1 MKGAPII
8 LGLIIILVMQTA
20 TAQTQNFTMKAE
32 DFGAAILRNM
42 IANLEITQSLLKV
55 LYLANNTPEVQA
67 TGNMMQNMWGVI
79 YGSLVL
85 AGWQNQITALA
96 ISDLE
101 KNETHRRDI
110 GNAINFLGKN
120 ASTVFG
126 DPAGTTGIAKL
137 LNGTVM
143 ALSNQSK
150 YYNGT
155 ETYLQAYGRAIA
167 AQVNSTVLFLIELA
181 KAIPAAFGT

>member
-1 MKGAPII
+1 MNRSLIF
-8 LGLIIILVMQTA
+8 LGLVFVLVMQTA
-20 TAQTQNFTMKAE
+20 SAQQQNFTIKAE
-32 DFGAAILRNM
+32 DFGAAVLRNM
-42 IANLEITQSLLKV
+42 IANMELGQSVLKV
-55 LYLANNTPEVQA
+55 LYLANGTPGVQA

-79 YGSLVL
+79 YGGLVL
-85 AGWQNQITALA
+85 AGWQNQIMALA

-101 KNETHRRDI
+101 TNATHRTDL

-120 ASTVFG
+120 ATTVFG
-126 DPAGTTGIAKL
+126 DASGNSGIARI

-155 ETYLQAYGRAIA
+155 ETYLQAYGRVIA
-167 AQVNSTVLFLIELA
+167 AQVNSSVLFLIELA
-181 KAIPAAFGT
+181 KAIPAAFT

>member
-1 MKGAPII
+1 MKKAMIL
-8 LGLIIILVMQTA
+8 LGLAMILVVQTA
-20 TAQTQNFTMKAE
+20 SAQPNFSMRAE

-42 IANLEITQSLLKV
+42 IANLELGQSMLKV
-55 LYLANNTPEVQA
+55 LYLANGTPGVQA
-67 TGNMMQNMWGVI
+67 TGNMMQNMWGII
-79 YGSLVL
+79 YGGLVL
-85 AGWQNQITALA
+85 AGWQNQILALA

-101 KNETHRRDI
+101 TNVTHRTDL
-110 GNAINFLGKN
+110 GNAINFLGRN
-120 ASTVFG
+120 ASVVFG
-126 DPAGTTGIAKL
+126 DPGGTTGIARL

-143 ALSNQSK
+143 ALSNGSK

-181 KAIPAAFGT
+181 KAIPAAFT

>member
-1 MKGAPII
+1 MRRQ
-8 LGLIIILVMQTA
+8 LLIIGLVLLLSVHTA
-20 TAQTQNFTMKAE
+20 SAQNFTIKAE
-32 DFGAAILRNM
+32 EFGAAILRNM
-42 IANLEITQSLLKV
+42 IANLELGQSILKV
-55 LYLANNTPEVQA
+55 LYLANNTPGVQA

-79 YGSLVL
+79 YGGLVL

-101 KNETHRRDI
+101 QNATHRADI

-120 ASTVFG
+120 ATTVFG

-137 LNGTVM
+137 LNGTVL
-143 ALSNQSK
+143 ALSNSSK

-155 ETYLQAYGRAIA
+155 ETYLQAYGRALA

-181 KAIPAAFGT
+181 KAIPAAFT